1 MVAMDLARFAVVI
14 SIPTAFAPGRLSF
27 VQLLIVSVT
36 VAAADIAFRAAGGAC
51 LKALVRPADLLA
63 SRSGMSRSGMSRARQ
78 EAVGRGFESAI
89 SSRVGDTY

>member
-1 MVAMDLARFAVVI
+1 MVAMDLARFAAVI

-63 SRSGMSRSGMSRARQ
+63 SRSGMSRARQ